1 MDRVEHIRDFKSFL
15 NNNRDKLMDMTV
27 SIENLPA
34 DDDWI
39 QDREWDEIY
48 EKEGLMDGKV

>member
-1 MDRVEHIRDFKSFL
+1 MDRVEHIRECKSFL
-15 NNNRDKLMDMTV
+15 NNNRDKLMDMAV

-39 QDREWDEIY
+39 QDGEWDEIY
-48 EKEGLMDGKV
+48 EKEGLKDGKV

>member
-15 NNNRDKLMDMTV
+15 NSNRDKLMDMAV

-34 DDDWI
+34 ADDWI
-39 QDREWDEIY
+39 QDGEWDEIY
-48 EKEGLMDGKV
+48 EKEGLKDGKV

>member
-15 NNNRDKLMDMTV
+15 NSNRDKLMDMEV
-27 SIENLPA
+27 SIENLSA

-39 QDREWDEIY
+39 QDGEWDEIY
-48 EKEGLMDGKV
+48 EKEGLMDVY

>member
-15 NNNRDKLMDMTV
+15 NNNRDKLMDMAA

-39 QDREWDEIY
+39 QDGEWDEIY
-48 EKEGLMDGKV
+48 EKEGLKDGKV